1 MITGSVD
8 VSEMA
13 VIVLFS
19 ASELSNAPGVI
30 TISSPT
36 YQSRVSPFMSTK
48 VISVSPADR
57 PVFNLA

>member
-19 ASELSNAPGVI
+19 ASELSNPPGVI